1 MNHPKAI
8 TAILLATLLS
18 GCSEHWTAF
27 RHDQLRTAGQLH
39 SSALADPARVGSL
52 HVVWTFNE
60 PHGGVFRASPVV
72 YKNRVYIGS
81 SAGFFYALD
90 ANTGTVVW
98 QYPSGATTTLTSTFT
113 CNPSSE
119 GIASSATVTKV
130 RGRRAV
136 VFAAPDRSFGG
147 GLGDGRLF
155 ALDAASGTELW
166 KSATPV
172 ARLTGPAFT
181 DFHEQMGYSSPL
193 VYEDRLYVGIGNH
206 CDNPIQKGRVVA
218 VNVDTGAV
226 DSAFGYCSTGTCADS
241 TRGGGVWSSPAGWGD
256 AVYITTGNTRSG
268 APVEPSPNNGLSL
281 IRLNYKTGAINWK
294 FQPVPWALDHDPD
307 WSAGATV
314 MNASC
319 GTIIASTQK
328 DGWTHALN
336 AATGAKLWSFPP
348 NATPFTTGDGTF
360 HGDTRYM
367 KGIAIW
373 NDVIV
378 GMNGGLNLTASGA
391 DGGYGRLHAF
401 NACAPAI
408 DRLRWLVDV
417 PNSGTLG
424 TTYRLGPP
432 TMTRGIVF
440 VGTTEGHLV
449 VIADPARS
457 PAVGSR
463 CSNPDVPTASCVP
476 SGYKLVPQPAVLANV
491 ALAGSMVYNEPALAN
506 GRVYASTQS
515 GRVYMLRP

>member
-1 MNHPKAI
+1 MNPIKSA
-8 TAILLATLLS
+8 AALLLTTTLA
-18 GCSEHWTAF
+18 GCSEHWPAF

-39 SSALADPARVGSL
+39 SSALADPARVSSL
-52 HVVWTFNE
+52 HVAWTFNE

-72 YKNRVYIGS
+72 YENRIYIGS

-98 QYPSGATTTLTSTFT
+98 QYPAGGTTTLTSTFT

-119 GIASSATVTKV
+119 GIASSAAVTRV
-130 RGRRAV
+130 RHHRAV
-136 VFAAPDRSFGG
+136 IFASPDRSFGG
-147 GLGDGRLF
+147 GRGDGRLF
-155 ALDAASGTELW
+155 ALDAATGAEIW

-172 ARLTGPAFT
+172 ARLTGPAPT

-193 VYEDRLYVGIGNH
+193 IYEDRVYVGIGNH
-206 CDNPIQKGRVVA
+206 CDNPIQKGRVMA
-218 VNVDTGAV
+218 VNVDTGAI
-226 DSAFGYCSTGTCADS
+226 DPAFTYCSTGTCADT
-241 TRGGGVWSSPAGWGD
+241 TRGGGVWSSPAAWSD
-256 AVYITTGNTRSG
+256 AVYITTGNTKSG
-268 APVEPSPNNGLSL
+268 AATEPSPNNGLSL

-294 FQPVPWALDHDPD
+294 FQPVPWILDNDPD

-314 MNASC
+314 MHASC

-336 AATGAKLWSFPP
+336 AGSGAKLWSFPP

-360 HGDTRYM
+360 HGDSRYM
-367 KGIAIW
+367 KGIAVW
-373 NDVIV
+373 NDVV
-378 GMNGGLNLTASGA
+378 VAMNGGLNLTSSGVF
-391 DGGYGRLHAF
+391 GGYGRLHAF
-401 NACAPAI
+401 NACAPAA

-432 TMTRGIVF
+432 TMTHGIVF

-449 VIADPARS
+449 VIADPARRA
-457 PAVGSR
+457 AVGSR
-463 CSNPDVPTASCVP
+463 CSNPDVPTAVCVA
-476 SGYKLVPQPAVLANV
+476 SGFTLVPQPAVLANV
-491 ALAGSMVYNEPALAN
+491 ALNGSMVYNEPALAN
-506 GRVYASTQS
+506 GRVYASTQA
-515 GRVYMLRP
+515 GKVYMLQP